1 MRWAAIG
8 GIIAC
13 LVCARLLAP
22 RRAPFPWRIVA
33 WGLGL
38 QLAIGFWL
46 LESPWGV
53 AFFERIGNAVTVF
66 LSFANRGAEFLFGNL
81 IKPEYRSTFGVQVA
95 LIIAPTIIFF
105 SSVIGILYH
114 LGIIQRIVYG
124 VAWVMART
132 MGTSGPESLSAAANI
147 FLGQTEAPI
156 LIRHYLN
163 TATVSELHAIM
174 VGGFATIA
182 GSVLGA
188 YVQLGISAQALITA
202 SLLSAPGGL
211 MLAKIA
217 LPPTGNEASI
227 GSYHSIRTTSSVL
240 DAATSGARDG
250 LMLALNVIAMLLA
263 FIALMALLDTCFAW
277 LHSIIPWLPSSI
289 RELLGWIFLP
299 FAYLLGVPSNDAPN
313 VAQLLGTKIIANEF
327 VAYTDLS
334 AMIQAGSISTRG
346 AMIATFALCGFANI
360 SSIAIQI
367 GGIGSLVPERRP
379 EIVRLGWRA
388 MAIGALTNLL
398 SASIASL
405 LG

>member
-8 GIIAC
+8 GIITC
-13 LVCARLLAP
+13 LICARLLAP

-38 QLAIGFWL
+38 QLTIGFWL
-46 LESPWGV
+46 LESSWGV
-53 AFFERIGNAVTVF
+53 ALFERIGNAVTAF
-66 LSFANRGAEFLFGNL
+66 LGFANRGGEFLFGNL
-81 IKPEYRSTFGVQVA
+81 VKPEYRSTFGVQVA

-156 LIRHYLN
+156 LIRHYLS
-163 TATVSELHAIM
+163 TATLSELHAIM

-217 LPPTGNEASI
+217 LPPTGKEAPI
-227 GSYHSIRTTSSVL
+227 NDYPRIRTTSSVL

-263 FIALMALLDTCFAW
+263 FIALMALLDACFAW
-277 LHSIIPWLPSSI
+277 LHSIIPWLPSSL

-299 FAYLLGVPSNDAPN
+299 FAYLLGVPSSDVAN

-334 AMIQAGSISTRG
+334 AMMHAGTISTRG

-388 MAIGALTNLL
+388 MAVGALTNLL

-405 LG
+405 LS

>member
-1 MRWAAIG
+1 MQWTALG
-8 GIIAC
+8 GIAVC
-13 LVCARLLAP
+13 LICARLLAP
-22 RRAPFPWRIVA
+22 RGTPIPWRVIG

-38 QLAIGFWL
+38 QLLLGYWL
-46 LESPWGV
+46 LKSQWGV
-53 AFFERIGNAVTVF
+53 AIFEQVGRGVTGF
-66 LSFANRGAEFLFGNL
+66 LSFANEGAAFLFGNL
-81 IKPEYRSTFGVQVA
+81 VKQEYRQTFGMQVA

-105 SSVIGILYH
+105 SSVISILYH
-114 LGIIQRIVYG
+114 LGIIQRVVYA

-132 MGTSGPESLSAAANI
+132 MRTSGPESLSAAANI

-156 LIRHYLN
+156 LIRHYLDS
-163 TATVSELHAIM
+163 ATRSELHAIM

-211 MLAKIA
+211 MLAKLA
-217 LPPTGNEASI
+217 FPPTGTEQPI
-227 GSYHSIRTTSSVL
+227 TSYTRISTTSSVL

-263 FIALMALLDTCFAW
+263 FIALMALLDAGFAW
-277 LHSIIPWLPSSI
+277 VHSLVPWFPQSL
-289 RELLGWIFLP
+289 RQLLGWIFLP
-299 FAYLLGVPSNDAPN
+299 MAFVLGVPHADVAS

-334 AMIQAGSISTRG
+334 AMIQSGTISPRG
-346 AMIATFALCGFANI
+346 AMIATYALCGFANI

-367 GGIGSLVPERRP
+367 GGIGSLAPNRRS
-379 EIVRLGWRA
+379 EIVQLGWRA
-388 MAIGALTNLL
+388 MAVGALTNML

-405 LG
+405 LA

>member
-1 MRWAAIG
+1 MRWIAIG
-8 GIIAC
+8 GILSC
-13 LVCARLLAP
+13 LAIARLLAP
-22 RRAPFPWRIVA
+22 RGTRFPWRIVG
-33 WGLGL
+33 WGLSL
-38 QLAIGFWL
+38 QLLLGLWL
-46 LESPWGV
+46 LQSAWGV
-53 AFFERIGNAVTVF
+53 AMFEQISKAVTGF
-66 LSFANRGAEFLFGNL
+66 LSYANRGAEFMFGNL
-81 IKPEYRSTFGVQVA
+81 VNPAYRSTFGMQVA

-105 SSVIGILYH
+105 SSVISILYH
-114 LGIIQRIVYG
+114 LGIIQRIVYA

-132 MGTSGPESLSAAANI
+132 MRTSGPESLSAAANI

-156 LIRHYLN
+156 LVRHYLGA
-163 TATVSELHAIM
+163 ATISELHAIM

-217 LPPTGNEASI
+217 LPPLGTEQPMDA
-227 GSYHSIRTTSSVL
+227 YRTVRTTSSIL

-263 FIALMALLDTCFAW
+263 FIALMALLDAGFGW
-277 LHSIIPWLPSSI
+277 LHSLIPWMPSSL
-289 RELLGWIFLP
+289 RQLLGWIFLP
-299 FAYLLGVPSNDAPN
+299 LAYLLGVPSDDVFT

-327 VAYTDLS
+327 VAYTDL
-334 AMIQAGSISTRG
+334 AGMIQRGAISPRG
-346 AMIATFALCGFANI
+346 AMIATYALCGFANI

-367 GGIGSLVPERRP
+367 GGIGSLVPERRS
-379 EIVRLGWRA
+379 EIVQLGWRA
-388 MAIGALTNLL
+388 MTIGALTNML
-398 SASIASL
+398 SASIAAL

>member
-1 MRWAAIG
+1 MHWEALG
-8 GIIAC
+8 GIVAC
-13 LVCARLLAP
+13 IVCARLLAV
-22 RRAPFPWRIVA
+22 RGSRFPWRIVA

-38 QLAIGFWL
+38 QLTLGVWL
-46 LESPWGV
+46 LKSDTGV
-53 AFFERIGNAVTVF
+53 ALFQQVGNAVTGF
-66 LSFANRGAEFLFGNL
+66 LGFANKGAEFLFGNL
-81 IKPEYRSTFGVQVA
+81 VKPEYRGTFGMQVA

-105 SSVIGILYH
+105 SSVIAILYH
-114 LGIIQRIVYG
+114 LGIIQRVVYA
-124 VAWVMART
+124 VAWIMAKT

-156 LIRHYLN
+156 LVRHYLA
-163 TATVSELHAIM
+163 TASISEIHAIM

-217 LPPTGNEASI
+217 LPPTGTERSLD
-227 GSYHSIRTTSSVL
+227 SYRTMPTTTTLL

-263 FIALMALLDTCFAW
+263 FIALMALLDAGFGW
-277 LHSIIPWLPSSI
+277 LHSMLPWMPGSL
-289 RELLGWIFLP
+289 RQLLGWAFLP
-299 FAYLLGVPSNDAPN
+299 LAYLIGVPSSDAAS

-334 AMIQAGSISTRG
+334 TMIHAGTISPRG

-367 GGIGSLVPERRP
+367 GGIGSLAPERRS
-379 EIVRLGWRA
+379 EIVQLGWRA
-388 MAIGALTNLL
+388 MAVGALTNLL